1 MKYRSII
8 SPFEVNYI
16 FHNPIIGQQQPS
28 SHAAQSTAKGEK
40 KC

>member
-16 FHNPIIGQQQPS
+16 FHNLIIGQQQS
-28 SHAAQSTAKGEK
+28 SRHAAQSTTKGEK